1 MKYLL
6 LVGSEGLAA
15 PQEMAAQPGDPR
27 LGRGD
32 GAPRRAAA
40 RPAAGAPADGG
51 HRARARRRDAGE
63 RRPFA
68 EAKEWIAGFD
78 LVECADL
85 DEAIEVAAKGPVSW
99 FKTIEIRPVA
109 DGPWL
114 GEGAAAFGRG
124 EDGPASPYLLA
135 VWTDRT
141 PAAPPGDQ
149 AVMPQVKAWRQD
161 LQARGLHILGAELEG
176 ADTATTLRVR
186 SGRRCSATGRSSRPG
201 SSSPASTSSAALTA
215 TRPSSSPPR
224 TQPPA
229 TTRSRYARSRTD
241 DTPAAQRAPGTA
253 FRNERDRPV
262 PRCAVLS
269 EILPRSGRSLTGG

>member
-1 MKYLL
+1 MHVRDGET
-6 LVGSEGLAA
+6 LVS
-15 PQEMAAQPGDPR
+15 
-27 LGRGD
+27 D
-32 GAPRRAAA
+32 G
-40 RPAAGAPADGG
+40 
-51 HRARARRRDAGE
+51 
-63 RRPFA
+63 PFA

-114 GEGAAAFGRG
+114 GEGAVAFGRG
-124 EDGPASPYLLA
+124 QDGAASRYLLA
-135 VWTDRT
+135 VWTGRT

-149 AVMPQVKAWRQD
+149 AVMAQVKAWRQD
-161 LQARGLHILGAELEG
+161 LQARGLHILAAELEG

-186 SGRRCSATGRSSRPG
+186 GGKTLLRGGRSSRPV
-201 SSSPASTSSAALTA
+201 SSLPASTSSAARTA

-224 TQPPA
+224 TPPPA

-241 DTPAAQRAPGTA
+241 DHTHRAARPALPSATSAATPS
-253 FRNERDRPV
+253 
-262 PRCAVLS
+262 PR
-269 EILPRSGRSLTGG
+269 